1 MNDDA
6 FIRQLLGKGTTI
18 QRYLIRIGAR
28 PPDAEEIVQDT
39 LLQGLGHVE
48 SIDPEKFTSWLFKV
62 ATNKYYDLYRK
73 EIKRG
78 KSVPIETVS
87 LHGEYSPEDDYLKKE
102 KSREIRALLDQI
114 PHKYKQLLIMKYEM
128 DLSYDEIGRLMNV
141 KTERIKTELYR
152 ARKVFKKIVEG
163 DIRI

>member
-6 FIRQLLGKGTTI
+6 FIRQLLRKGTTI
-18 QRYLIRIGAR
+18 QRYLIRIGAP

-39 LLQGLGHVE
+39 LLQGLAHVE
-48 SIDPEKFTSWLFKV
+48 SIDPQKFTSWLFKV

-78 KSVPIETVS
+78 NSVPIETVS
-87 LHGEYSPEDDYLKKE
+87 LRGEHSPEDDYLKKE
-102 KSREIRALLDQI
+102 KSREIKALLDQI

-128 DLSYDEIGRLMNV
+128 DLTYDEIGRLLNV